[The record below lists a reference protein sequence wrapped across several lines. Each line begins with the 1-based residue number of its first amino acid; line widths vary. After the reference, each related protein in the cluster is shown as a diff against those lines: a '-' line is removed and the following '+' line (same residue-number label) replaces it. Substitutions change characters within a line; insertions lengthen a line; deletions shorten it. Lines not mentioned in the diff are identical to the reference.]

1 MGNHY
6 SSPKSQTVYK
16 DNCLPIQSD
25 FLGCDNGSPKWGTVI
40 NIQCIKVLIGILF
53 PTMGNCDQLQVLL
66 KLLEYK
72 FPTMRNHYPSP
83 KSQTVYIDNCLP
95 IQSDFSGCDNGSPQW
110 GTETNFKFSLSC
122 LNTSSP
128 NWGTIIPAQ
137 KVRLYI

>member
-1 MGNHY
+1 MAHGEHILEGKPMFPLLGNFY
-6 SSPKSQTVYK
+6 VRGKTY
-16 DNCLPIQSD
+16 
-25 FLGCDNGSPKWGTVI
+25 CDNGSPKWGTVI

-95 IQSDFSGCDNGSPQW
+95 IQSDFSGCDNGSPKW
-110 GTETNFKFSLSC
+110 GTVINFECS
-122 LNTSSP
+122 
-128 NWGTIIPAQ
+128 
-137 KVRLYI
+137 KVLLLKLLE